1 MLRIDESSK
10 TLVAPQEAAFVAE
23 AGPDRDELLT
33 LVSSGWQAFAAE
45 MGQPHLRFIAAAPE
59 PGIDV
64 LAFDELAGR
73 VAVVQVAAASARE
86 QLTNALYAAAEVS
99 GWDADD
105 LAEIHDDLKAAVPG
119 DSPRIVLVGSGW
131 DDETL
136 ATADWLV
143 RRHGLEL
150 SAYQVQTLR
159 FGSERLL
166 SVSRAYPAGEAPA
179 TDPAADV
186 ESFFVGATGAA
197 APIPVSHAPALA
209 PGQSAPPP
217 GI

>member
-33 LVSSGWQAFAAE
+33 LVSSGWEAFAAE
-45 MGQPHLRFIAAAPE
+45 MGQPHLRFVAASPE

-73 VAVVQVAAASARE
+73 VAVVQVAAPSARE
-86 QLTNALYAAAEVS
+86 QLTAALYAAAEVS
-99 GWDADD
+99 GWDAED

-131 DDETL
+131 DDQTI

-150 SAYQVQTLR
+150 VAYQVQTLR
-159 FGSERLL
+159 FGSERML
-166 SVSRAYPAGEAPA
+166 SVSRAYPATETVAADPA
-179 TDPAADV
+179 TEV
-186 ESFFVGATGAA
+186 QSYFAA
-197 APIPVSHAPALA
+197 AGGVAPMPPIPVTTA

-217 GI
+217 GA